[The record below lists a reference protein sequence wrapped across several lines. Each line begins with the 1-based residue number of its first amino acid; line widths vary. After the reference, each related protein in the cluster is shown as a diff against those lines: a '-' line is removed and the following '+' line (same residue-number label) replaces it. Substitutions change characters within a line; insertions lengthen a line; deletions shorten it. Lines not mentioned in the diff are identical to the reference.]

1 MTWRTE
7 NNNFNII
14 KLIKSTLPIE
24 LKRRLR
30 KVYDYIIHQC
40 KPQSKPETT
49 LESTPEITSQRIPP
63 VGKVDFGHLRR
74 LQPIHDDYG
83 WLTGQVIDRYYID
96 KFLTRYSQDIHGR
109 VLEIGIDDYTIKF
122 GGNKVT
128 KSDVLHYVEGN
139 PKATIVADL
148 AKADN
153 IPSNTFDCIIITQT
167 LQMIFDV
174 RSAIKHLHRILKPG
188 GVILVT
194 SHGTSKIGRFLGI
207 DAWGTYW
214 HFTCQSKRF
223 LFEEH
228 FQPNNVK
235 VEAWGNILS
244 ATAFLYGLVVEDLK
258 MEELDYQ
265 DPRYEVVIGVR
276 AVK

>member
-1 MTWRTE
+1 MTCRIE

-14 KLIKSTLPIE
+14 KLIKSVLPVE

-40 KPQSKPETT
+40 KPQGKPETKP
-49 LESTPEITSQRIPP
+49 ESKPQRILP

-83 WLTGQVIDRYYID
+83 WLTGQVIDRYYIE
-96 KFLTRYSQDIHGR
+96 KFLTRYSQDIQGR

-122 GGNKVT
+122 GGKKVT

-148 AKADN
+148 TKADN

-174 RSAIKHLHRILKPG
+174 RLAIKHLHRILKPG

-223 LFEEH
+223 LFEEF
-228 FQPNNVK
+228 FQPNNVN
-235 VEAWGNILS
+235 VEAWGNLLS

-265 DPRYEVVIGVR
+265 DPRYEVLIGVR

>member
-1 MTWRTE
+1 M
-7 NNNFNII
+7 I
-14 KLIKSTLPIE
+14 KYLKSVLPAW
-24 LKRRLR
+24 LKPGLR
-30 KVYDYIIHQC
+30 KIYYLFV
-40 KPQSKPETT
+40 PRPA
-49 LESTPEITSQRIPP
+49 TSPNYPLRNPP
-63 VGKVDFGHLRR
+63 IGKVNFGDLRR
-74 LQPIHDDYG
+74 LQPVDDDYG
-83 WLTGQVIDRYYID
+83 WKFGQVIDRYYID
-96 KFLTRYSQDIHGR
+96 NFIASHSKDIQGR

-122 GGNKVT
+122 GGKKVT

-148 AKADN
+148 TQADN
-153 IPSNTFDCIIITQT
+153 IPSDTFDCIIITQT

-188 GVILVT
+188 GVLLVT
-194 SHGTSKIGRFLGI
+194 SHGTSKIGRFLGT

-228 FQPNNVK
+228 FEQSKVK

-244 ATAFLYGLVVEDLK
+244 ATAFLYGLIVEDLTK
-258 MEELDYQ
+258 EEMDFQ
-265 DPRYEVVIGVR
+265 DPRYEVLIGVR

>member
-1 MTWRTE
+1 MIYRIE

-14 KLIKSTLPIE
+14 KLIKSVLPVG

-30 KVYDYIIHQC
+30 KVYDYIIYQCRHQNKPEIKPEPRPEV
-40 KPQSKPETT
+40 KPQ
-49 LESTPEITSQRIPP
+49 RVPP
-63 VGKVDFGHLRR
+63 VGEIDFGHLRR

-96 KFLTRYSQDIHGR
+96 KFLARHSKDIQGR
-109 VLEIGIDDYTIKF
+109 VLEIGIDDYTIKY
-122 GGNKVT
+122 GGSKVT

-148 AKADN
+148 TKADN
-153 IPSNTFDCIIITQT
+153 IPSDSFDCIIITQT

-174 RSAIKHLHRILKPG
+174 RSAVKHLHRILKPG

-194 SHGTSKIGRFLGI
+194 SHGTSKIGRFLGV

-223 LFEEH
+223 LFEEC
-228 FQPNNVK
+228 FQPNNVH

-258 MEELDYQ
+258 TEELDYQ
-265 DPRYEVVIGVR
+265 DPRYEVLIGVR